1 MAWNPMYPVNFT
13 PSGDSVS
20 EAIEKYKSELSEIYT
35 KLSRV
40 RTFDS
45 GTTPPSDAWAGCLW
59 VDSTDTTSPIL
70 KMFDGAEWQSAFDV
84 KSLKDSVDEAI
95 ERIDA
100 AIGRIDGIEAAI
112 DEKLELYLLK
122 SSLDS
127 FIKNSPY
134 VVHPKQIR
142 IGCEPIGRIGRTSS
156 KYIHF
161 IPVFDYGSSVS
172 VVATLFDSHPR
183 GASHPVVVSSVS
195 AYGFTAS
202 CYAELLNDSD
212 GTARTD
218 PMVLYI
224 ACCDSG
230 IYSPR

>member
-100 AIGRIDGIEAAI
+100 AIERIDGIEAAI

-122 SSLDS
+122 SSLDYL
-127 FIKNSPY
+127 IKTSPH
-134 VVHPKQIR
+134 VVHPNQIR
-142 IGCEPIGRIGRTSS
+142 IGCEPIGRSGLGSS
-156 KYIHF
+156 KYIS
-161 IPVFDYGSSVS
+161 FDPAFDDCSSVS
-172 VVATLFDSHPR
+172 VVATLFDSYPA
-183 GASHPVVVSSVS
+183 GGSHPITVSDVS

-202 CYAELLNDSD
+202 CYAEILVDSD
-212 GTARTD
+212 GAYRTD

-224 ACCDSG
+224 AFCEPV
-230 IYSPR
+230 IYSAS